1 MTICLNLSAATGEK
15 NKQIVATMNKN
26 IEVFGY
32 TMSEALFDKL
42 VHMKAKSRE
51 VVYDVLVN
59 GLKEITGADRVYN
72 PMYPNFPESVMEKDD
87 FELYFNAI
95 VHYWSFGTLLPYEEK
110 EERAPLFNTAKV
122 KVLEAGSFDDL
133 NDIFNNLCASKTS
146 LSKSDVDDMIFVLN
160 SAKVTLPDEIPYKEN
175 AACICRL
182 LVDTGVDTDGS
193 LCKKYVKA
201 ATDVLRL
208 VTAMSDGDV
217 SLAENTKFRN
227 LKRSERRII
236 MNLLAGCGNAAE
248 DMNRYAGRWIRVG
261 EKLHP
266 GEFAKNERYTKAVQ
280 AFDIIRNDG
289 KIQSFAGKVDAAI
302 ASGDVTTVVSLLKK
316 RPGEFARRIDFLLR
330 IFDKDADRK
339 AVIMGFASVAKDVS
353 STVLLQVREHFINK
367 LDGSDDMRVFF
378 PKGNLARSYY
388 IKNNRTE
395 AIPEDTMKMVIAVC
409 ENTLVNIYGNR
420 EFLGKVYIDKALKDY
435 TVPFSLRSAGKT
447 MTAVSR
453 GSRIAIDDNTKVIRP
468 FIWWTNTKDD
478 IIDVDLSVAVFADD
492 WNCLEHVSYSNL
504 KSNRFGICH
513 SGDITNG
520 GPVDGEGVAEFIDL
534 DIDKALSAGA
544 RYAVFNVYN
553 FSDENFS
560 KMEHAAFGFMTRND
574 MKSGK
579 IFEPSTVKQRMDLA
593 SATTTCIPVIFDLK
607 ERVFVWCDMALT
619 ADHVRAGYGG
629 INVESNLPSVVV
641 TCKAMVD
648 VKKPNL
654 YDLFIF
660 NAKARSVITDNP
672 DESDMLK
679 QCIGDKYRLV
689 IKGEWK
695 EGIWDEMEN
704 GIRLNF
710 KDEEMI
716 LRNKSN
722 CLYDFNHQYYKVKDA
737 NLIVVIV
744 MGVTEAINYLK
755 MKKMDNDCK
764 TVNPNGFGQ
773 GIVYRNFD
781 YTNKILLA

>member
-1 MTICLNLSAATGEK
+1 MENSVFNIILRRKNRVFINDNDMLKSLSAAAGEK

-32 TMSEALFDKL
+32 TMSETLFDKL
-42 VHMKAKSRE
+42 VHMKVKSRE
-51 VVYDVLVN
+51 VVYDVLVS
-59 GLKEITGADRVYN
+59 GLKEITGADKVYN
-72 PMYPNFPESVMEKDD
+72 PMYPNFPESVMKRDD

-95 VHYWSFGTLLPYEEK
+95 VHYWSFGTLLPYEKKEK
-110 EERAPLFNTAKV
+110 RVPLFNTAKV
-122 KVLEAGSFDDL
+122 KVLDAGSFDDL

-146 LSKSDVDDMIFVLN
+146 LSKSDVDDMIFILN
-160 SAKVTLPDEIPYKEN
+160 SVKVTLPDEIPFKEN
-175 AACICRL
+175 AACVCRL

-193 LCKKYVKA
+193 LCKKYVKT

-266 GEFAKNERYTKAVQ
+266 GEFAKNERYAKVVQ
-280 AFDIIRNDG
+280 AFSIIRNNG
-289 KIQSFAGKVDAAI
+289 KVQSFAEKVDAA
-302 ASGDVTTVVSLLKK
+302 VTLGAVNAVVSLLKK

-330 IFDKDADRK
+330 TFDKDADRK

-388 IKNNRTE
+388 IKNNNAET
-395 AIPEDTMKMVIAVC
+395 IPEDAMIMVIAVC
-409 ENTLVNIYGNR
+409 ENALVNIYGNR
-420 EFLGKVYIDKALKDY
+420 EFLGKVYIDKALRNY

-453 GSRIAIDDNTKVIRP
+453 GSRIAIDDSAKIIRP

-478 IIDVDLSVAVFADD
+478 IIDIDLSVAVFADD

-504 KSNRFGICH
+504 KSEKFGMYH

-520 GPVDGEGVAEFIDL
+520 GPVDGEGAAEFIDL
-534 DIDKALSAGA
+534 DIDKALAAGA
-544 RYAVFNVYN
+544 RYVVFNVYN
-553 FSDENFS
+553 FSDELFS
-560 KMEHAAFGFMTRND
+560 KMEHAAFGFMTREN
-574 MKSGK
+574 MESGE

-607 ERVFVWCDMALT
+607 ERVFIWCDMALT
-619 ADHVRAGYGG
+619 AEHVRAGYGG

-654 YDLFIF
+654 YDLLMF
-660 NAKARSVITDNP
+660 NVKARGIITANP
-672 DESDMLK
+672 DEADIRFGLDDNCDVKPSD
-679 QCIGDKYRLV
+679 ID
-689 IKGEWK
+689 
-695 EGIWDEMEN
+695 
-704 GIRLNF
+704 
-710 KDEEMI
+710 
-716 LRNKSN
+716 
-722 CLYDFNHQYYKVKDA
+722 
-737 NLIVVIV
+737 VIV
-744 MGVTEAINYLK
+744 GKYL
-755 MKKMDNDCK
+755 
-764 TVNPNGFGQ
+764 
-773 GIVYRNFD
+773 
-781 YTNKILLA
+781 

>member
-1 MTICLNLSAATGEK
+1 MENSVFNIILRRKNRVFINDNDMLKSLSGAAGEK

-32 TMSEALFDKL
+32 TMSEALFNKL
-42 VHMKAKSRE
+42 VHMKIKSRE
-51 VVYDVLVN
+51 VVYDALVS
-59 GLKEITGADRVYN
+59 GLKEITGADKVYN

-110 EERAPLFNTAKV
+110 KERAPLFNAAKV

-146 LSKSDVDDMIFVLN
+146 LSKSEVDDMIFILN
-160 SAKVTLPDEIPYKEN
+160 SAKVTLPDEIPFKEN
-175 AACICRL
+175 TACICRL

-193 LCKKYVKA
+193 LCKKYVKT

-227 LKRSERRII
+227 LKRNERRII

-248 DMNRYAGRWIRVG
+248 DMSRYAGRWIRVG

-266 GEFAKNERYTKAVQ
+266 GEFAKNKCYTKVVQ
-280 AFDIIRNDG
+280 AFGIIRNDG
-289 KIQSFAGKVDAAI
+289 KIQSFAGRVDAVV
-302 ASGDVTTVVSLLKK
+302 ASGDVNTVVSLLKK

-330 IFDKDADRK
+330 TFNKDADRK
-339 AVIMGFASVAKDVS
+339 AVIMGFASIAKDVS

-367 LDGSDDMRVFF
+367 LDGNDDMRVFF

-388 IKNNRTE
+388 VKNDKTE
-395 AIPEDTMKMVIAVC
+395 AIPEDAMKMVIAVC
-409 ENTLVNIYGNR
+409 ESALINIYGNR
-420 EFLGKVYIDKALKDY
+420 EFLGKVYIDEALKDY

-453 GSRIAIDDNTKVIRP
+453 GSRIVIDDSAKIIRP

-504 KSNRFGICH
+504 KSSRFGICH

-534 DIDKALSAGA
+534 DIEKALSAGA

-553 FSDENFS
+553 FSDETFS

-574 MKSGK
+574 MKSGE

-648 VKKPNL
+648 IKKPNL

-660 NAKARSVITDNP
+660 NAKARGVITGNP
-672 DESDMLK
+672 DEADIRFGLHNNCDVKPSD
-679 QCIGDKYRLV
+679 ID
-689 IKGEWK
+689 
-695 EGIWDEMEN
+695 
-704 GIRLNF
+704 
-710 KDEEMI
+710 
-716 LRNKSN
+716 
-722 CLYDFNHQYYKVKDA
+722 
-737 NLIVVIV
+737 VIV
-744 MGVTEAINYLK
+744 GKYL
-755 MKKMDNDCK
+755 
-764 TVNPNGFGQ
+764 
-773 GIVYRNFD
+773 
-781 YTNKILLA
+781 

>member
-1 MTICLNLSAATGEK
+1 MENSVFNIILRRKNRVFINNDDMLKSLSAAAGEK

-42 VHMKAKSRE
+42 VHMKAKNRE

-59 GLKEITGADRVYN
+59 GLKELTGADKVYN

-110 EERAPLFNTAKV
+110 KERAPLFNTAKV
-122 KVLEAGSFDDL
+122 KVLEAGSFDGL

-146 LSKSDVDDMIFVLN
+146 LSKSDVNDMIFILN
-160 SAKVTLPDEIPYKEN
+160 SAKVTLPDEIPFKEN
-175 AACICRL
+175 TACICRL

-193 LCKKYVKA
+193 LCKKYVKT

-227 LKRSERRII
+227 LKRSERRIV

-248 DMNRYAGRWIRVG
+248 DMSRYAGRWIRVG

-266 GEFAKNERYTKAVQ
+266 GEFAKNERYTKVVQ
-280 AFDIIRNDG
+280 AFGVIRNDG
-289 KIQSFAGKVDAAI
+289 KIQSFAGKVDAAV
-302 ASGDVTTVVSLLKK
+302 ASGDVNALVSLLKK

-330 IFDKDADRK
+330 TFDKDADRK
-339 AVIMGFASVAKDVS
+339 TVIMGFASVAKDVS

-388 IKNNRTE
+388 VKNDKTE
-395 AIPEDTMKMVIAVC
+395 AIPEDAMKMVIAVC
-409 ENTLVNIYGNR
+409 ESALINIYGSR
-420 EFLGKVYIDKALKDY
+420 EFLGKVYIDEVLKDY

-453 GSRIAIDDNTKVIRP
+453 GSRIAIDDNTKIIRP

-504 KSNRFGICH
+504 KSSRFGICH

-520 GPVDGEGVAEFIDL
+520 GSVDREGAAEFIDL

-553 FSDENFS
+553 FSNENFS

-574 MKSGK
+574 MKSGE
-579 IFEPSTVKQRMDLA
+579 IFEPSIVKQRMDLA
-593 SATTTCIPVIFDLK
+593 SATTICIPVIFDFK

-641 TCKAMVD
+641 TCKTMVD

-654 YDLFIF
+654 YDLFTF
-660 NAKARSVITDNP
+660 NAKARGVITDNP
-672 DESDMLK
+672 DEADIRFGLDDNCDVKPSD
-679 QCIGDKYRLV
+679 ID
-689 IKGEWK
+689 
-695 EGIWDEMEN
+695 
-704 GIRLNF
+704 
-710 KDEEMI
+710 
-716 LRNKSN
+716 
-722 CLYDFNHQYYKVKDA
+722 
-737 NLIVVIV
+737 VIV
-744 MGVTEAINYLK
+744 GKYL
-755 MKKMDNDCK
+755 
-764 TVNPNGFGQ
+764 
-773 GIVYRNFD
+773 
-781 YTNKILLA
+781 

>member
-1 MTICLNLSAATGEK
+1 MENSVFSIILRRKNRVFINDNDMLKSLSGAAGEK

-42 VHMKAKSRE
+42 VHMKAKNRE
-51 VVYDVLVN
+51 VVYDILVN
-59 GLKEITGADRVYN
+59 GLKEITGADKVYN
-72 PMYPNFPESVMEKDD
+72 PMYPNFPESVMKKDD

-122 KVLEAGSFDDL
+122 KVLEAGSFNDL

-146 LSKSDVDDMIFVLN
+146 LSKNDVDDMIFILN
-160 SAKVTLPDEIPYKEN
+160 SVKVTLPDEIPFKEN
-175 AACICRL
+175 AACVCRL

-193 LCKKYVKA
+193 LCKKYVKT
-201 ATDVLRL
+201 ATDILRL
-208 VTAMSDGDV
+208 ITAMSDGDV

-266 GEFAKNERYTKAVQ
+266 GEFAKNERYTKVVQ
-280 AFDIIRNDG
+280 AFGVIRNDG
-289 KIQSFAGKVDAAI
+289 KIQSFAGKVDAAV
-302 ASGDVTTVVSLLKK
+302 ASGDVNAVVSLLKK

-330 IFDKDADRK
+330 TFDKDADRK
-339 AVIMGFASVAKDVS
+339 TVIMGFASVAKDVS

-367 LDGSDDMRVFF
+367 LNGNDDMRVFF

-388 IKNNRTE
+388 VKNNKTE
-395 AIPEDTMKMVIAVC
+395 TVSEDAMKMVIAVC
-409 ENTLVNIYGNR
+409 ESALVNIYGNR
-420 EFLGKVYIDKALKDY
+420 EFLGKVYIDEALKNY

-453 GSRIAIDDNTKVIRP
+453 GSRIAIDDSAKIIRP
-468 FIWWTNTKDD
+468 FIWWTNTKDN
-478 IIDVDLSVAVFADD
+478 IIDVDLSIAVFADD

-504 KSNRFGICH
+504 KSSRFGICH

-534 DIDKALSAGA
+534 DIEKALSAGA

-553 FSDENFS
+553 FSNENFS

-574 MKSGK
+574 MKIGE

-641 TCKAMVD
+641 TCKAIVD

-654 YDLFIF
+654 YDLFTF
-660 NAKARSVITDNP
+660 NATARGVITDNP
-672 DESDMLK
+672 DEADIRFGLDDNCDVKPSD
-679 QCIGDKYRLV
+679 I
-689 IKGEWK
+689 
-695 EGIWDEMEN
+695 N
-704 GIRLNF
+704 
-710 KDEEMI
+710 
-716 LRNKSN
+716 
-722 CLYDFNHQYYKVKDA
+722 
-737 NLIVVIV
+737 VIV
-744 MGVTEAINYLK
+744 GKYL
-755 MKKMDNDCK
+755 
-764 TVNPNGFGQ
+764 
-773 GIVYRNFD
+773 
-781 YTNKILLA
+781 

>member
-1 MTICLNLSAATGEK
+1 MENSVFNIILRRKNRVFINDDDMLKSLSAAAGEK

-42 VHMKAKSRE
+42 VHMKAKNRE
-51 VVYDVLVN
+51 VVYDTLVS
-59 GLKEITGADRVYN
+59 GLKEITGADKVYS

-110 EERAPLFNTAKV
+110 KERAPLFDTAKV
-122 KVLEAGSFDDL
+122 KVLDAGSFDDL

-146 LSKSDVDDMIFVLN
+146 LSKSDVDDMVFILN
-160 SAKVTLPDEIPYKEN
+160 SAKVTLPDEIPFKEN
-175 AACICRL
+175 AACVCRL

-193 LCKKYVKA
+193 LCRKYVKT

-208 VTAMSDGDV
+208 ITAMSDGDV

-227 LKRSERRII
+227 LKRGERRII
-236 MNLLAGCGNAAE
+236 MNLLAGCGNTAE

-266 GEFAKNERYTKAVQ
+266 GEFAKNERYTKVVQ
-280 AFDIIRNDG
+280 AFGVIRNDG
-289 KIQSFAGKVDAAI
+289 KIQSFAGKVDAAV
-302 ASGDVTTVVSLLKK
+302 ALGDVNTVVSLLKK

-330 IFDKDADRK
+330 TFNKDADRK
-339 AVIMGFASVAKDVS
+339 TVIMGFASVAKNVS

-367 LDGSDDMRVFF
+367 LNGSDDMRVFF

-388 IKNNRTE
+388 VKNDKIET
-395 AIPEDTMKMVIAVC
+395 IPEDAMKMVIAVC
-409 ENTLVNIYGNR
+409 ESALINIYGNR
-420 EFLGKVYIDKALKDY
+420 EFLGKVYINEALKDY

-453 GSRIAIDDNTKVIRP
+453 GSRIAIDDSAKIIRP
-468 FIWWTNTKDD
+468 FIWWTNTKDN

-504 KSNRFGICH
+504 KSSRFGICH

-520 GPVDGEGVAEFIDL
+520 GPADGEGVAEFIDL

-560 KMEHAAFGFMTRND
+560 KMEHAAFGFMTRSD
-574 MKSGK
+574 MKSGE
-579 IFEPSTVKQRMDLA
+579 IFEPSMVKQRMDLA

-607 ERVFVWCDMALT
+607 ERMFVWCDMALT

-654 YDLFIF
+654 YDLFTF
-660 NAKARSVITDNP
+660 NAKARGVITDNA
-672 DESDMLK
+672 DEADIRFGLDDNCDVKPSD
-679 QCIGDKYRLV
+679 ID
-689 IKGEWK
+689 
-695 EGIWDEMEN
+695 
-704 GIRLNF
+704 
-710 KDEEMI
+710 
-716 LRNKSN
+716 
-722 CLYDFNHQYYKVKDA
+722 
-737 NLIVVIV
+737 VIV
-744 MGVTEAINYLK
+744 GKYL
-755 MKKMDNDCK
+755 
-764 TVNPNGFGQ
+764 
-773 GIVYRNFD
+773 
-781 YTNKILLA
+781 

>member
-1 MTICLNLSAATGEK
+1 MENSVFSIILRRKNRVFINDDDMLKSLSAAAGEK

-42 VHMKAKSRE
+42 VHMKAKNRE
-51 VVYDVLVN
+51 VVYDTLVN
-59 GLKEITGADRVYN
+59 GLKELTGADKVYN

-95 VHYWSFGTLLPYEEK
+95 VHYWSFGILLPYEDK
-110 EERAPLFNTAKV
+110 KERAPLFNTAKV
-122 KVLEAGSFDDL
+122 KVLEAGSFDGL

-146 LSKSDVDDMIFVLN
+146 LSKNDVDDMIFILN
-160 SAKVTLPDEIPYKEN
+160 SAKVTLPDEIPFKEN
-175 AACICRL
+175 TACICRL

-193 LCKKYVKA
+193 LCKKYVKT

-236 MNLLAGCGNAAE
+236 MNLLADCGNAAE

-266 GEFAKNERYTKAVQ
+266 GEFAKNERYTKVVR
-280 AFDIIRNDG
+280 AFDVIRNDG
-289 KIQSFAGKVDAAI
+289 KIQSFAGKVDAAVV
-302 ASGDVTTVVSLLKK
+302 SKDVNTVVSLLKK
-316 RPGEFARRIDFLLR
+316 RPGEFARRIDFLLCT
-330 IFDKDADRK
+330 FDKDTDRK
-339 AVIMGFASVAKDVS
+339 TVIMGFASVAKDVS

-367 LDGSDDMRVFF
+367 LDGNDDMRVFF

-388 IKNNRTE
+388 IKNDKKET
-395 AIPEDTMKMVIAVC
+395 IPEDAMKMVIAVC
-409 ENTLVNIYGNR
+409 ENALVNIYGNR
-420 EFLGKVYIDKALKDY
+420 EFLGKVYIDEALKDY
-435 TVPFSLRSAGKT
+435 TVPFSLRSVGKT
-447 MTAVSR
+447 MISVSR
-453 GSRIAIDDNTKVIRP
+453 GSRIAIDDSAKIIRP
-468 FIWWTNTKDD
+468 FIWWTNTKDN

-492 WNCLEHVSYSNL
+492 WNCLEHVSYNNL
-504 KSNRFGICH
+504 ESDRFGICH
-513 SGDITNG
+513 SGDIING
-520 GPVDGEGVAEFIDL
+520 GPVDGEGAAEFIDL

-553 FSDENFS
+553 FSNENFS

-574 MKSGK
+574 MKIGE

-619 ADHVRAGYGG
+619 ADHVRTGFGG

-660 NAKARSVITDNP
+660 NAKARGIITDNP
-672 DESDMLK
+672 DEADIRFGLDDSCDVKPSD
-679 QCIGDKYRLV
+679 ID
-689 IKGEWK
+689 
-695 EGIWDEMEN
+695 
-704 GIRLNF
+704 
-710 KDEEMI
+710 
-716 LRNKSN
+716 
-722 CLYDFNHQYYKVKDA
+722 
-737 NLIVVIV
+737 VIV
-744 MGVTEAINYLK
+744 GKYL
-755 MKKMDNDCK
+755 
-764 TVNPNGFGQ
+764 
-773 GIVYRNFD
+773 
-781 YTNKILLA
+781 

>member
-1 MTICLNLSAATGEK
+1 MYCCQFPVFIKGEKFIMENSVFNIILRRKNRVFINDNDMLKSLSGAAGEK

-51 VVYDVLVN
+51 VVYDILVN
-59 GLKEITGADRVYN
+59 GLKELTGADKVYN
-72 PMYPNFPESVMEKDD
+72 PMYPNFPESVMEKGD

-110 EERAPLFNTAKV
+110 EERVPLFNTAKV

-146 LSKSDVDDMIFVLN
+146 LSKSDVNDMIFILN
-160 SAKVTLPDEIPYKEN
+160 SAKVTLPDEMPFKEN
-175 AACICRL
+175 AACVCRL

-193 LCKKYVKA
+193 LCKKYVKT

-266 GEFAKNERYTKAVQ
+266 GEFAKNERYTKVVQ
-280 AFDIIRNDG
+280 AFGIIRNDG
-289 KIQSFAGKVDAAI
+289 KIQSFGGKVDAAI

-330 IFDKDADRK
+330 TFDKDADRK
-339 AVIMGFASVAKDVS
+339 TVIMGFASVAKDVS

-367 LDGSDDMRVFF
+367 LNGNDDMRVFF

-388 IKNNRTE
+388 VKNNKTE
-395 AIPEDTMKMVIAVC
+395 TVSEDAMKMVIAVC
-409 ENTLVNIYGNR
+409 ESALVNIYGNR
-420 EFLGKVYIDKALKDY
+420 EFLGKVYIDEALKNY

-453 GSRIAIDDNTKVIRP
+453 GSRIAIDDSAKIIRP
-468 FIWWTNTKDD
+468 FIWWTNTKDN
-478 IIDVDLSVAVFADD
+478 IIDVDLSIAVFADD

-504 KSNRFGICH
+504 KSSRFGICH

-534 DIDKALSAGA
+534 DIEKALSAGA

-553 FSDENFS
+553 FSNENFS

-574 MKSGK
+574 MKIGE

-648 VKKPNL
+648 IKKPNL
-654 YDLFIF
+654 YDLFTL
-660 NAKARSVITDNP
+660 NAKARGIITDNP
-672 DESDMLK
+672 DEADIRFGLDDSCDVKPSD
-679 QCIGDKYRLV
+679 ID
-689 IKGEWK
+689 
-695 EGIWDEMEN
+695 
-704 GIRLNF
+704 
-710 KDEEMI
+710 
-716 LRNKSN
+716 
-722 CLYDFNHQYYKVKDA
+722 
-737 NLIVVIV
+737 VIV
-744 MGVTEAINYLK
+744 GKYL
-755 MKKMDNDCK
+755 
-764 TVNPNGFGQ
+764 
-773 GIVYRNFD
+773 
-781 YTNKILLA
+781 

>member
-1 MTICLNLSAATGEK
+1 MENSVFNIILRRKNRVFINNDDMLKSLSAAVSEK

-42 VHMKAKSRE
+42 VHMKAKNRE
-51 VVYDVLVN
+51 VVYDALVN
-59 GLKEITGADRVYN
+59 GLKELTGADKVYN

-95 VHYWSFGTLLPYEEK
+95 VHYWSFGTLLPCEGKK
-110 EERAPLFNTAKV
+110 ERVPLFNAAKV
-122 KVLEAGSFDDL
+122 KVLEAGSFDGL

-146 LSKSDVDDMIFVLN
+146 LSKSDVDDMIFILN
-160 SAKVTLPDEIPYKEN
+160 SAKVTLPDEIPFKEN
-175 AACICRL
+175 TACICRL

-193 LCKKYVKA
+193 LCKKYVKT

-236 MNLLAGCGNAAE
+236 MNLLADCGNAAE

-266 GEFAKNERYTKAVQ
+266 GEFAKNERYTKVVR
-280 AFDIIRNDG
+280 AFDVIRNDG
-289 KIQSFAGKVDAAI
+289 KIQSFAGKVDAAVV
-302 ASGDVTTVVSLLKK
+302 SKDVNTVVSMLKK

-330 IFDKDADRK
+330 TFDKDADRK

-388 IKNNRTE
+388 VKNDKTE
-395 AIPEDTMKMVIAVC
+395 AIPEDAMKMVIAVC
-409 ENTLVNIYGNR
+409 ESALINIYGSR
-420 EFLGKVYIDKALKDY
+420 EFLGKVYINEVLKDY

-453 GSRIAIDDNTKVIRP
+453 GSRIAIDDNIKIIRP

-478 IIDVDLSVAVFADD
+478 IIDVDLSVAVFVDNWD
-492 WNCLEHVSYSNL
+492 CLEHVSYSNL
-504 KSNRFGICH
+504 KSSRFEICH

-534 DIDKALSAGA
+534 DIEKALSAGA

-553 FSDENFS
+553 FSDKNFS

-574 MKSGK
+574 MKSGE
-579 IFEPSTVKQRMDLA
+579 IFEPSMVKQRMDLA

-654 YDLFIF
+654 YDLFTF
-660 NAKARSVITDNP
+660 NAKARGVITDNP
-672 DESDMLK
+672 DEADIRFGLDDNCDVKPSD
-679 QCIGDKYRLV
+679 ID
-689 IKGEWK
+689 
-695 EGIWDEMEN
+695 
-704 GIRLNF
+704 
-710 KDEEMI
+710 
-716 LRNKSN
+716 
-722 CLYDFNHQYYKVKDA
+722 
-737 NLIVVIV
+737 VIV
-744 MGVTEAINYLK
+744 GKYL
-755 MKKMDNDCK
+755 
-764 TVNPNGFGQ
+764 
-773 GIVYRNFD
+773 
-781 YTNKILLA
+781 

>member
-1 MTICLNLSAATGEK
+1 MENSVFSIILRRKNRVFINDNDMLKSLSGAAGEK

-51 VVYDVLVN
+51 VVYDILVN
-59 GLKEITGADRVYN
+59 GLKEITGADKVYN
-72 PMYPNFPESVMEKDD
+72 PMYPNFPESVMKKDD

-122 KVLEAGSFDDL
+122 KVLEAGSFNDL

-146 LSKSDVDDMIFVLN
+146 LSKNDVDDMIFILN
-160 SAKVTLPDEIPYKEN
+160 SVKVTLPDEIPFKEN
-175 AACICRL
+175 AACVCRL

-193 LCKKYVKA
+193 LCKKYVKT
-201 ATDVLRL
+201 ATDILRL
-208 VTAMSDGDV
+208 ITAMSDGDV

-266 GEFAKNERYTKAVQ
+266 GEFAKNERYTKVVQ
-280 AFDIIRNDG
+280 AFGVIRNDG
-289 KIQSFAGKVDAAI
+289 KIQSFAGKVDAAV
-302 ASGDVTTVVSLLKK
+302 ASGDVNAVVSLLKK

-330 IFDKDADRK
+330 TFDKDANRK
-339 AVIMGFASVAKDVS
+339 TVIMGFASVAKDVS

-367 LDGSDDMRVFF
+367 LNGNDDMRVFF

-388 IKNNRTE
+388 VKNNKTE
-395 AIPEDTMKMVIAVC
+395 TVSEDAMKMVIAVC
-409 ENTLVNIYGNR
+409 ESALVNIYGNR
-420 EFLGKVYIDKALKDY
+420 EFLGKVYIDEALKNY

-453 GSRIAIDDNTKVIRP
+453 GSRIAIDDSAKIIRP
-468 FIWWTNTKDD
+468 FIWWTNTKDN
-478 IIDVDLSVAVFADD
+478 IIDVDLSIAVFADD

-504 KSNRFGICH
+504 KSSRFGICH

-534 DIDKALSAGA
+534 DIEKALSAGA

-553 FSDENFS
+553 FSNENFS

-574 MKSGK
+574 MKIGE
-579 IFEPSTVKQRMDLA
+579 IFEPSTVRQRMGLA

-641 TCKAMVD
+641 TCKAIVD

-654 YDLFIF
+654 YDLFTF
-660 NAKARSVITDNP
+660 NATARGVITDNP
-672 DESDMLK
+672 DEADIRFGLDDNCDVKPSD
-679 QCIGDKYRLV
+679 ID
-689 IKGEWK
+689 
-695 EGIWDEMEN
+695 
-704 GIRLNF
+704 
-710 KDEEMI
+710 
-716 LRNKSN
+716 
-722 CLYDFNHQYYKVKDA
+722 
-737 NLIVVIV
+737 VIV
-744 MGVTEAINYLK
+744 GKYL
-755 MKKMDNDCK
+755 
-764 TVNPNGFGQ
+764 
-773 GIVYRNFD
+773 
-781 YTNKILLA
+781 

>member
-1 MTICLNLSAATGEK
+1 MENSVFNIILRRKNRVFINNDDMLKSLSAAVSEK

-42 VHMKAKSRE
+42 VHMKAKNRE
-51 VVYDVLVN
+51 VVYDALVN
-59 GLKEITGADRVYN
+59 GLKELTGADKVYN

-110 EERAPLFNTAKV
+110 KERVPLFNAAKV
-122 KVLEAGSFDDL
+122 KVLEAGSFDGL

-146 LSKSDVDDMIFVLN
+146 LSKSDVDDMIFILN
-160 SAKVTLPDEIPYKEN
+160 SAKVTLPDEIPFKEN
-175 AACICRL
+175 TACICRL

-193 LCKKYVKA
+193 LCKKYVKT

-236 MNLLAGCGNAAE
+236 MNLLADCGNAAE

-266 GEFAKNERYTKAVQ
+266 GEFAKNECYTKVVR
-280 AFDIIRNDG
+280 AFDVIRNDG
-289 KIQSFAGKVDAAI
+289 KIQSFAGKVDAAVV
-302 ASGDVTTVVSLLKK
+302 SKDVNTVVSMLKK

-330 IFDKDADRK
+330 TFDKDADRK

-388 IKNNRTE
+388 VKNDKTE

-409 ENTLVNIYGNR
+409 ENALVNIYGNR
-420 EFLGKVYIDKALKDY
+420 EFLGKVHIDEVLKDY

-453 GSRIAIDDNTKVIRP
+453 GSRIAIDDSAKIIRP
-468 FIWWTNTKDD
+468 FIWWTNTKDN
-478 IIDVDLSVAVFADD
+478 IIDVDLSVAVFADNWD
-492 WNCLEHVSYSNL
+492 CIERVSYNNL

-513 SGDITNG
+513 SGDIING
-520 GPVDGEGVAEFIDL
+520 GPVDGEGAAEFIDL
-534 DIDKALSAGA
+534 DIDKALNAGA

-553 FSDENFS
+553 FSNESFS
-560 KMEHAAFGFMTRND
+560 KMEHAAFGFMTRSD
-574 MKSGK
+574 MKSGE
-579 IFEPSTVKQRMDLA
+579 IFEPSMVKQRMDLA

-619 ADHVRAGYGG
+619 ADHVRVGYGG

-654 YDLFIF
+654 YDLFTF
-660 NAKARSVITDNP
+660 NAKARGVITDNP
-672 DESDMLK
+672 DEADIRFGLDDNCDVKPSD
-679 QCIGDKYRLV
+679 ID
-689 IKGEWK
+689 
-695 EGIWDEMEN
+695 
-704 GIRLNF
+704 
-710 KDEEMI
+710 
-716 LRNKSN
+716 
-722 CLYDFNHQYYKVKDA
+722 
-737 NLIVVIV
+737 VIV
-744 MGVTEAINYLK
+744 GKYL
-755 MKKMDNDCK
+755 
-764 TVNPNGFGQ
+764 
-773 GIVYRNFD
+773 
-781 YTNKILLA
+781 

>member
-1 MTICLNLSAATGEK
+1 MENSVFNIILRRKNRVFINDDDMLKSLSAAVGEK

-26 IEVFGY
+26 IEVFSY

-42 VHMKAKSRE
+42 VHMKAKNRE
-51 VVYDVLVN
+51 VMYDALVN

-110 EERAPLFNTAKV
+110 KERVPLFNTAKV
-122 KVLEAGSFDDL
+122 KVLEAGPFDDL
-133 NDIFNNLCASKTS
+133 NDIFNNFCASKTS
-146 LSKSDVDDMIFVLN
+146 LSKSDVDDMVFILN
-160 SAKVTLPDEIPYKEN
+160 SAKVTLPDEIPFKEN
-175 AACICRL
+175 TACICRL

-193 LCKKYVKA
+193 LCRKYIKT

-227 LKRSERRII
+227 LKRGERRII

-248 DMNRYAGRWIRVG
+248 DMSRYAGRWIRVG

-280 AFDIIRNDG
+280 AFGVIRNDG
-289 KIQSFAGKVDAAI
+289 KIKSFAGRVDAAV
-302 ASGDVTTVVSLLKK
+302 ASGDVNTVVSLLKK

-330 IFDKDADRK
+330 TFDKDADRK
-339 AVIMGFASVAKDVS
+339 AVIMSFASVAKDVS

-388 IKNNRTE
+388 VKNNKTKT
-395 AIPEDTMKMVIAVC
+395 IPEDVMKMVIAVC
-409 ENTLVNIYGNR
+409 ESTLVNIYGNR
-420 EFLGKVYIDKALKDY
+420 EFLGKVYIDEALKNY

-453 GSRIAIDDNTKVIRP
+453 GSRIAIDDSAKIIRP
-468 FIWWTNTKDD
+468 FIWWTNTKDN
-478 IIDVDLSVAVFADD
+478 IIDVDLSVAVFADNWD
-492 WNCLEHVSYSNL
+492 CLEHVSYTNL
-504 KSNRFGICH
+504 KSSRFGICH

-534 DIDKALSAGA
+534 DIEKALSAGA
-544 RYAVFNVYN
+544 RYAAFNVYN

-574 MKSGK
+574 MKSGE

-593 SATTTCIPVIFDLK
+593 SATTTCIPVIFDLR
-607 ERVFVWCDMALT
+607 ERVLIWCDMALT

-654 YDLFIF
+654 YDLFTF
-660 NAKARSVITDNP
+660 NAKARGVITDNP
-672 DESDMLK
+672 DEADIRFGLDDNCDVKPSD
-679 QCIGDKYRLV
+679 ID
-689 IKGEWK
+689 
-695 EGIWDEMEN
+695 
-704 GIRLNF
+704 
-710 KDEEMI
+710 
-716 LRNKSN
+716 
-722 CLYDFNHQYYKVKDA
+722 
-737 NLIVVIV
+737 VIV
-744 MGVTEAINYLK
+744 GKYL
-755 MKKMDNDCK
+755 
-764 TVNPNGFGQ
+764 
-773 GIVYRNFD
+773 
-781 YTNKILLA
+781 

>member
-1 MTICLNLSAATGEK
+1 MENSVFNIFLRRKNRVFINDDDMLKSLSAAVGEK

-42 VHMKAKSRE
+42 VHMKAKNRE
-51 VVYDVLVN
+51 VMYNTLVN

-110 EERAPLFNTAKV
+110 KERVPLFNVAKV

-146 LSKSDVDDMIFVLN
+146 LSKSDVEDMIFILN
-160 SAKVTLPDEIPYKEN
+160 SAKVTLPDEIPFKEN
-175 AACICRL
+175 AACVCRL
-182 LVDTGVDTDGS
+182 LVDTGVDTDGY
-193 LCKKYVKA
+193 LCRKYIKT

-227 LKRSERRII
+227 LKRGERRII

-248 DMNRYAGRWIRVG
+248 DMSRYAGRWIRVG

-280 AFDIIRNDG
+280 AFGVIRNDG
-289 KIQSFAGKVDAAI
+289 KIKSFAGRVDAAV
-302 ASGDVTTVVSLLKK
+302 ASGDVNTVVSLLKK

-330 IFDKDADRK
+330 TFDKDADRK
-339 AVIMGFASVAKDVS
+339 AVIMSFASVAKDVS

-388 IKNNRTE
+388 VKNNKTKT
-395 AIPEDTMKMVIAVC
+395 IPEDVMKMVIAVC
-409 ENTLVNIYGNR
+409 ESTLVNIYGNR
-420 EFLGKVYIDKALKDY
+420 EFLGKIYIDEALKNY

-453 GSRIAIDDNTKVIRP
+453 GSRIAIDDSAKIIRP
-468 FIWWTNTKDD
+468 FIWWTNTKDN
-478 IIDVDLSVAVFADD
+478 IIDVDLSVAVFADNWD
-492 WNCLEHVSYSNL
+492 CLEHVSYTNL
-504 KSNRFGICH
+504 KSSRFGICH

-534 DIDKALSAGA
+534 DIEKALSAGA
-544 RYAVFNVYN
+544 RYAAFNVYN

-574 MKSGK
+574 MKSGE

-593 SATTTCIPVIFDLK
+593 SATTTCIPVIFDLR
-607 ERVFVWCDMALT
+607 ERVLIWCDMALT

-654 YDLFIF
+654 YDLFTF
-660 NAKARSVITDNP
+660 NAKARGVITDNP
-672 DESDMLK
+672 DEADIRFGLDDNCDVKPSD
-679 QCIGDKYRLV
+679 ID
-689 IKGEWK
+689 
-695 EGIWDEMEN
+695 
-704 GIRLNF
+704 
-710 KDEEMI
+710 
-716 LRNKSN
+716 
-722 CLYDFNHQYYKVKDA
+722 
-737 NLIVVIV
+737 VIV
-744 MGVTEAINYLK
+744 GKYL
-755 MKKMDNDCK
+755 
-764 TVNPNGFGQ
+764 
-773 GIVYRNFD
+773 
-781 YTNKILLA
+781 

>member
-1 MTICLNLSAATGEK
+1 MENSVFSIILRRKNRVFINDDDMLKSLSAAAGEK

-42 VHMKAKSRE
+42 VHMKAKNRE
-51 VVYDVLVN
+51 VVYDTLVN
-59 GLKEITGADRVYN
+59 GLKELTGADKVYN

-95 VHYWSFGTLLPYEEK
+95 VHYWSFGILLPYEDK
-110 EERAPLFNTAKV
+110 KERAPLFNTAKV
-122 KVLEAGSFDDL
+122 KVLEAGSFDGL

-146 LSKSDVDDMIFVLN
+146 LSKNDVDDMIFILN
-160 SAKVTLPDEIPYKEN
+160 SAKVTLPDEIPFKEN
-175 AACICRL
+175 TACICRL

-193 LCKKYVKA
+193 LCKKYVKT

-236 MNLLAGCGNAAE
+236 MNLLADCGNAAE

-266 GEFAKNERYTKAVQ
+266 GEFAKNERYTKVVR
-280 AFDIIRNDG
+280 AFDVIRNDG
-289 KIQSFAGKVDAAI
+289 KIQSFAGKVDAAVV
-302 ASGDVTTVVSLLKK
+302 SKDVNTVVSLLKK
-316 RPGEFARRIDFLLR
+316 RPGEFARRIDFLLCT
-330 IFDKDADRK
+330 FDKDTDRK
-339 AVIMGFASVAKDVS
+339 TVIMGFASVAKDVS

-367 LDGSDDMRVFF
+367 LDGNDDMRVFF

-388 IKNNRTE
+388 IKNDKKET
-395 AIPEDTMKMVIAVC
+395 IPEDAMKMVIAVC
-409 ENTLVNIYGNR
+409 ENALVNIYGNR
-420 EFLGKVYIDKALKDY
+420 EFLGKVYIDEALKDY

-447 MTAVSR
+447 MIFVSR
-453 GSRIAIDDNTKVIRP
+453 GSRIAIDDSAKIIRP
-468 FIWWTNTKDD
+468 FIWWTNTKDN

-492 WNCLEHVSYSNL
+492 WNCLEHVSYNNL
-504 KSNRFGICH
+504 ESDRFGICH
-513 SGDITNG
+513 SGDIING
-520 GPVDGEGVAEFIDL
+520 GPVDGEGAAEFIDL

-553 FSDENFS
+553 FSNENFS

-574 MKSGK
+574 MKIGE

-619 ADHVRAGYGG
+619 ADHVRTGFGG

-660 NAKARSVITDNP
+660 NAKARGIITDNP
-672 DESDMLK
+672 DEADIRFGLDDSCDVKPSD
-679 QCIGDKYRLV
+679 ID
-689 IKGEWK
+689 
-695 EGIWDEMEN
+695 
-704 GIRLNF
+704 
-710 KDEEMI
+710 
-716 LRNKSN
+716 
-722 CLYDFNHQYYKVKDA
+722 
-737 NLIVVIV
+737 VIV
-744 MGVTEAINYLK
+744 GKYL
-755 MKKMDNDCK
+755 
-764 TVNPNGFGQ
+764 
-773 GIVYRNFD
+773 
-781 YTNKILLA
+781 

>member
-1 MTICLNLSAATGEK
+1 MENSVFNIILRRKNRVFINDDDMLKSLSAAVGEK

-42 VHMKAKSRE
+42 VHMKAKNRE

-59 GLKEITGADRVYN
+59 GLKELTGADKVYN
-72 PMYPNFPESVMEKDD
+72 PMYPNFPESVMERDD

-110 EERAPLFNTAKV
+110 KERAPLFNTAKV

-146 LSKSDVDDMIFVLN
+146 LSKSDVDDMIFILN
-160 SAKVTLPDEIPYKEN
+160 SAKVTLPDEIPFKEN
-175 AACICRL
+175 AACVCRL

-193 LCKKYVKA
+193 LCKKYVKTT
-201 ATDVLRL
+201 TDVLRL

-236 MNLLAGCGNAAE
+236 MNLLAGCGNASE
-248 DMNRYAGRWIRVG
+248 DMSRYAGRWIRVG

-266 GEFAKNERYTKAVQ
+266 GEFAKNGRYAKVVQ
-280 AFDIIRNDG
+280 AFGVIRNDG
-289 KIQSFAGKVDAAI
+289 KIQSFAGRVDAAVV
-302 ASGDVTTVVSLLKK
+302 SGDVNTVVSLLKK

-330 IFDKDADRK
+330 TFDKDADRK
-339 AVIMGFASVAKDVS
+339 TVIMGFASVAKDVS

-388 IKNNRTE
+388 VKNAKTE
-395 AIPEDTMKMVIAVC
+395 TVPDDAMKMVIAVC
-409 ENTLVNIYGNR
+409 ESALVNIYGNR
-420 EFLGKVYIDKALKDY
+420 EFLGKVYIDEALKNY

-468 FIWWTNTKDD
+468 FIWWTNTKND
-478 IIDVDLSVAVFADD
+478 IIDVDLSVVVFADD
-492 WNCLEHVSYSNL
+492 WNCLEHVSYTNL
-504 KSNRFGICH
+504 KSNRFGIYH
-513 SGDITNG
+513 SGDIRNG

-534 DIDKALSAGA
+534 DIEKALSAGA

-553 FSDENFS
+553 FSNENFS
-560 KMEHAAFGFMTRND
+560 KMEHAAFGFMTRSD
-574 MKSGK
+574 MNSGE

-619 ADHVRAGYGG
+619 ADHVRDGYGG

-654 YDLFIF
+654 YDLFTF
-660 NAKARSVITDNP
+660 NAKARGVITDNP
-672 DESDMLK
+672 DEADIRFGLDDNCDVKPSD
-679 QCIGDKYRLV
+679 ID
-689 IKGEWK
+689 
-695 EGIWDEMEN
+695 
-704 GIRLNF
+704 
-710 KDEEMI
+710 
-716 LRNKSN
+716 
-722 CLYDFNHQYYKVKDA
+722 
-737 NLIVVIV
+737 VIV
-744 MGVTEAINYLK
+744 GKYL
-755 MKKMDNDCK
+755 
-764 TVNPNGFGQ
+764 
-773 GIVYRNFD
+773 
-781 YTNKILLA
+781 

>member
-1 MTICLNLSAATGEK
+1 MENSVFNIILRRKNRVFINDDDMLKSLSAAAGEK

-32 TMSEALFDKL
+32 TMSETLFDKL
-42 VHMKAKSRE
+42 VHMKAKNRE
-51 VVYDVLVN
+51 VVYDALVS
-59 GLKEITGADRVYN
+59 GLKEITGADKAYN

-133 NDIFNNLCASKTS
+133 NNIFNNLCASKTS
-146 LSKSDVDDMIFVLN
+146 LSKSDVDDMIFTLN
-160 SAKVTLPDEIPYKEN
+160 SAKVTLPDEIPFKEN
-175 AACICRL
+175 AACVCRL
-182 LVDTGVDTDGS
+182 LIDTGVDTDGS
-193 LCKKYVKA
+193 LCKKYVKT

-208 VTAMSDGDV
+208 ITAMSDGDV

-248 DMNRYAGRWIRVG
+248 DMSRYACKWIRVG

-266 GEFAKNERYTKAVQ
+266 GEFAKNEHYTKVVQ
-280 AFDIIRNDG
+280 AFGVIRNDG
-289 KIQSFAGKVDAAI
+289 KIQSFAGKVDAAV
-302 ASGDVTTVVSLLKK
+302 ASGDVNAVVSLLKK

-330 IFDKDADRK
+330 TFDKDADRK
-339 AVIMGFASVAKDVS
+339 TVIMGFASVAKDVS

-367 LDGSDDMRVFF
+367 LDGSDDMKVFF

-388 IKNNRTE
+388 VKNDKIETV
-395 AIPEDTMKMVIAVC
+395 PEDAMKMVIAVC
-409 ENTLVNIYGNR
+409 ESALVNIYGNR
-420 EFLGKVYIDKALKDY
+420 EFLGKVYINEALKDY

-447 MTAVSR
+447 MISVSR
-453 GSRIAIDDNTKVIRP
+453 GSRIAIDDSAKIIRP
-468 FIWWTNTKDD
+468 FIWWTNTKDN

-492 WNCLEHVSYSNL
+492 WNCLEHVSYNNL
-504 KSNRFGICH
+504 ESDRFGICH
-513 SGDITNG
+513 SGDIING

-534 DIDKALSAGA
+534 DIEKALSAGA
-544 RYAVFNVYN
+544 RYAVFTVYN
-553 FSDENFS
+553 FSNENFS
-560 KMEHAAFGFMTRND
+560 KMEHAAFGFMIRND
-574 MKSGK
+574 MKSGE

-619 ADHVRAGYGG
+619 ADHVRTGFGG

-660 NAKARSVITDNP
+660 NAKARGVITDNP
-672 DESDMLK
+672 DEADIRFGLDDSCDVKPSD
-679 QCIGDKYRLV
+679 ID
-689 IKGEWK
+689 
-695 EGIWDEMEN
+695 
-704 GIRLNF
+704 
-710 KDEEMI
+710 
-716 LRNKSN
+716 
-722 CLYDFNHQYYKVKDA
+722 
-737 NLIVVIV
+737 VIV
-744 MGVTEAINYLK
+744 GKYL
-755 MKKMDNDCK
+755 
-764 TVNPNGFGQ
+764 
-773 GIVYRNFD
+773 
-781 YTNKILLA
+781 

>member
-1 MTICLNLSAATGEK
+1 MENSVFNIILRRKNRVFINDDDMLKSLSGAASEK

-42 VHMKAKSRE
+42 VHMKTKNRE
-51 VVYDVLVN
+51 VVYDALVN

-110 EERAPLFNTAKV
+110 KERAPLFNAAKV

-146 LSKSDVDDMIFVLN
+146 LSKSDVDDMIFILN
-160 SAKVTLPDEIPYKEN
+160 SAKVTLPDEIPFKEN

-193 LCKKYVKA
+193 LCKKYVKT

-208 VTAMSDGDV
+208 VTVMSDGDV
-217 SLAENTKFRN
+217 SLAKNTKFRN

-266 GEFAKNERYTKAVQ
+266 GEFAKNEHYTKVVQ
-280 AFDIIRNDG
+280 AFGIIRNDG
-289 KIQSFAGKVDAAI
+289 KIQSFAGRVDAAV
-302 ASGDVTTVVSLLKK
+302 ASGDVNTVVSLLKK

-330 IFDKDADRK
+330 TFDKDADRK
-339 AVIMGFASVAKDVS
+339 TVIMGFASVAKDVS

-367 LDGSDDMRVFF
+367 LNGNDDMRVFF

-388 IKNNRTE
+388 VKNNKTE
-395 AIPEDTMKMVIAVC
+395 TVSEDAMKMVIAVC
-409 ENTLVNIYGNR
+409 ESALVNIYGNR
-420 EFLGKVYIDKALKDY
+420 EFLGKVYIDEGLKDY

-453 GSRIAIDDNTKVIRP
+453 GSRIAIDDSAKIIRP

-478 IIDVDLSVAVFADD
+478 IIDVDLSVAVFTDD

-504 KSNRFGICH
+504 KSSRFGICH

-534 DIDKALSAGA
+534 DIEKALSAGA

-553 FSDENFS
+553 FSNENFS

-574 MKSGK
+574 MKSGE
-579 IFEPSTVKQRMDLA
+579 IFESSMVKQRMDLA

-619 ADHVRAGYGG
+619 ADHVRAGFGG

-654 YDLFIF
+654 YDLFTF
-660 NAKARSVITDNP
+660 NAKARGVITDNP
-672 DESDMLK
+672 DEADVRFGLNDNCDVKPSD
-679 QCIGDKYRLV
+679 ID
-689 IKGEWK
+689 
-695 EGIWDEMEN
+695 
-704 GIRLNF
+704 
-710 KDEEMI
+710 
-716 LRNKSN
+716 
-722 CLYDFNHQYYKVKDA
+722 
-737 NLIVVIV
+737 VIV
-744 MGVTEAINYLK
+744 GKYL
-755 MKKMDNDCK
+755 
-764 TVNPNGFGQ
+764 
-773 GIVYRNFD
+773 
-781 YTNKILLA
+781 

>member
-1 MTICLNLSAATGEK
+1 MENSVFSIILRRKNRVFINDNDMLKSLSGAAGEK

-51 VVYDVLVN
+51 VVYDALVN
-59 GLKEITGADRVYN
+59 GLKELTGADKVYN

-122 KVLEAGSFDDL
+122 KVLDAGSFDDL

-146 LSKSDVDDMIFVLN
+146 LSKSDVDDMIFILN
-160 SAKVTLPDEIPYKEN
+160 SAKVTLPDEIPFKEN
-175 AACICRL
+175 AACVCRL

-193 LCKKYVKA
+193 LCRKYVKT

-236 MNLLAGCGNAAE
+236 MNLLAGCGNVAE

-266 GEFAKNERYTKAVQ
+266 GEFAKNERYTKIVQ
-280 AFDIIRNDG
+280 AFGVIRNDG
-289 KIQSFAGKVDAAI
+289 KIQSFGGKVDAAI

-330 IFDKDADRK
+330 TFDKDADRK
-339 AVIMGFASVAKDVS
+339 TVIMGFASVAKDVS

-367 LDGSDDMRVFF
+367 LNGNDDMRVFF

-388 IKNNRTE
+388 VKNNKTE
-395 AIPEDTMKMVIAVC
+395 AIPEDTIKMVIAVC
-409 ENTLVNIYGNR
+409 ENALVNIYGNR
-420 EFLGKVYIDKALKDY
+420 EFLGKVYIDEVLKDY
-435 TVPFSLRSAGKT
+435 TVPFLLRSAGKT

-453 GSRIAIDDNTKVIRP
+453 GSRIAIDDSAKIIRP

-504 KSNRFGICH
+504 KSSRFGICH

-553 FSDENFS
+553 FSNECFS
-560 KMEHAAFGFMTRND
+560 KMDHAAFGFMTRSD
-574 MKSGK
+574 MKNGE

-619 ADHVRAGYGG
+619 ADHVRTGFGG

-660 NAKARSVITDNP
+660 NAKARGIITDNP
-672 DESDMLK
+672 DEADIRFGLDDSCDVKPSD
-679 QCIGDKYRLV
+679 ID
-689 IKGEWK
+689 
-695 EGIWDEMEN
+695 
-704 GIRLNF
+704 
-710 KDEEMI
+710 
-716 LRNKSN
+716 
-722 CLYDFNHQYYKVKDA
+722 
-737 NLIVVIV
+737 VIV
-744 MGVTEAINYLK
+744 GKYL
-755 MKKMDNDCK
+755 
-764 TVNPNGFGQ
+764 
-773 GIVYRNFD
+773 
-781 YTNKILLA
+781 

>member
-1 MTICLNLSAATGEK
+1 MENSVFSIILRRKNRVFINDNDMLKSLSGAAGEK

-51 VVYDVLVN
+51 VVYDILVN
-59 GLKEITGADRVYN
+59 GLKEITGADKVYN
-72 PMYPNFPESVMEKDD
+72 PMYPNFPESVMKKDD

-110 EERAPLFNTAKV
+110 EERVPLFNTAKV

-146 LSKSDVDDMIFVLN
+146 LSKSDVNDMIFILN
-160 SAKVTLPDEIPYKEN
+160 SAKVTLPDEMPFKEN
-175 AACICRL
+175 AACVCRL

-193 LCKKYVKA
+193 LCKKYVKT

-266 GEFAKNERYTKAVQ
+266 GEFAKNERYTKVVQ
-280 AFDIIRNDG
+280 AFGIIRNDG
-289 KIQSFAGKVDAAI
+289 KIQSFGGKVDAAI

-330 IFDKDADRK
+330 TFDKDADRK
-339 AVIMGFASVAKDVS
+339 TVIMGFASVAKDVS

-367 LDGSDDMRVFF
+367 LNGNDDMRVFF

-388 IKNNRTE
+388 VKNNKTE
-395 AIPEDTMKMVIAVC
+395 TVSEDAMKMVIAVC
-409 ENTLVNIYGNR
+409 ESALVNIYGNR
-420 EFLGKVYIDKALKDY
+420 EFLGKVYIDEALKNY

-453 GSRIAIDDNTKVIRP
+453 GSRIAIDDSAKIIRP
-468 FIWWTNTKDD
+468 FIWWTNTKDN
-478 IIDVDLSVAVFADD
+478 IIDVDLSIAVFADD

-504 KSNRFGICH
+504 KSSRFGICH

-534 DIDKALSAGA
+534 DIEKALSAGA

-553 FSDENFS
+553 FSNENFS

-574 MKSGK
+574 MKIGE

-641 TCKAMVD
+641 TCKAIVD

-654 YDLFIF
+654 YDLFTF
-660 NAKARSVITDNP
+660 NATARGVITDNP
-672 DESDMLK
+672 DEADIRFGLDDNCDVKPSD
-679 QCIGDKYRLV
+679 ID
-689 IKGEWK
+689 
-695 EGIWDEMEN
+695 
-704 GIRLNF
+704 
-710 KDEEMI
+710 
-716 LRNKSN
+716 
-722 CLYDFNHQYYKVKDA
+722 
-737 NLIVVIV
+737 VIV
-744 MGVTEAINYLK
+744 GKYL
-755 MKKMDNDCK
+755 
-764 TVNPNGFGQ
+764 
-773 GIVYRNFD
+773 
-781 YTNKILLA
+781 

>member
-1 MTICLNLSAATGEK
+1 MENSVFSIILRRKNRVFINDNDMLKSLSGAAGEK

-51 VVYDVLVN
+51 VVYDILVN
-59 GLKEITGADRVYN
+59 GLKEITGADKVYN
-72 PMYPNFPESVMEKDD
+72 PMYPNFPESVMKKDD

-122 KVLEAGSFDDL
+122 KVLEAGSFNDL

-146 LSKSDVDDMIFVLN
+146 LSKNDVDDMIFILN
-160 SAKVTLPDEIPYKEN
+160 SVKVTLPDEIPFKEN
-175 AACICRL
+175 AACVCRL

-193 LCKKYVKA
+193 LCKKYVKT
-201 ATDVLRL
+201 ATDILRL
-208 VTAMSDGDV
+208 ITAMSDGDV

-266 GEFAKNERYTKAVQ
+266 GEFAKNERYTKVVQ
-280 AFDIIRNDG
+280 AFGVIRNDG
-289 KIQSFAGKVDAAI
+289 KIQSFAGKVDAAV
-302 ASGDVTTVVSLLKK
+302 ASGDVNAVVSLLKK

-330 IFDKDADRK
+330 TFDKDADRK
-339 AVIMGFASVAKDVS
+339 TVIMGFASVAKDVS

-367 LDGSDDMRVFF
+367 LNGNDDMRVFF

-388 IKNNRTE
+388 VKNNKTE
-395 AIPEDTMKMVIAVC
+395 TVSEDAMKMVIAVC
-409 ENTLVNIYGNR
+409 ESALVNIYGNR
-420 EFLGKVYIDKALKDY
+420 EFLGKVYIDEALKNY

-453 GSRIAIDDNTKVIRP
+453 GSRIAIDDSAKIIRP
-468 FIWWTNTKDD
+468 FIWWTNTKDN
-478 IIDVDLSVAVFADD
+478 IIDVDLSIAVFADD

-504 KSNRFGICH
+504 KSSRFGICH

-534 DIDKALSAGA
+534 DIEKALSAGA

-553 FSDENFS
+553 FSNENFS

-574 MKSGK
+574 MKIGE

-641 TCKAMVD
+641 TCKAIVD

-654 YDLFIF
+654 YDLFTF
-660 NAKARSVITDNP
+660 NATARGVITDNP
-672 DESDMLK
+672 DEADIRFGLDDNCDVK
-679 QCIGDKYRLV
+679 PGD
-689 IKGEWK
+689 I
-695 EGIWDEMEN
+695 D
-704 GIRLNF
+704 
-710 KDEEMI
+710 
-716 LRNKSN
+716 
-722 CLYDFNHQYYKVKDA
+722 
-737 NLIVVIV
+737 VIV
-744 MGVTEAINYLK
+744 GKYL
-755 MKKMDNDCK
+755 
-764 TVNPNGFGQ
+764 
-773 GIVYRNFD
+773 
-781 YTNKILLA
+781 

>member
-1 MTICLNLSAATGEK
+1 MENSVFNIILRRKNRVFINDDDMLKSLSTAAGEK

-32 TMSEALFDKL
+32 TMSETLFDKL
-42 VHMKAKSRE
+42 VHMKAKNRE
-51 VVYDVLVN
+51 VVYDALVS
-59 GLKEITGADRVYN
+59 GLKEITGADKVYN

-110 EERAPLFNTAKV
+110 EERVPLFNTAKV
-122 KVLEAGSFDDL
+122 KVLNAGSFDDL

-146 LSKSDVDDMIFVLN
+146 LSKSDVEDMIFILN
-160 SAKVTLPDEIPYKEN
+160 SAKVALPDEIPFKEN
-175 AACICRL
+175 TACVCRL

-193 LCKKYVKA
+193 LCKKYVKT

-266 GEFAKNERYTKAVQ
+266 GEFAKNERYTKVVQ
-280 AFDIIRNDG
+280 AFGIIRNDG
-289 KIQSFAGKVDAAI
+289 KIQSFGGKVDAAI

-316 RPGEFARRIDFLLR
+316 RPGEFARKIDFLLR
-330 IFDKDADRK
+330 TFDKDADRK
-339 AVIMGFASVAKDVS
+339 TVIMGFASVAKDVS

-367 LDGSDDMRVFF
+367 LNGNDDMRVFF

-388 IKNNRTE
+388 VKNDKTE
-395 AIPEDTMKMVIAVC
+395 TIPEDAMKMVIAVC
-409 ENTLVNIYGNR
+409 ESALVNIYGNR
-420 EFLGKVYIDKALKDY
+420 EFLGKVYIDEALKNY

-453 GSRIAIDDNTKVIRP
+453 GSRIAIDNSAKIIRP

-504 KSNRFGICH
+504 KSSRFGICH

-534 DIDKALSAGA
+534 DIEKALSAGA

-553 FSDENFS
+553 FSNENFS

-574 MKSGK
+574 MKIGE

-629 INVESNLPSVVV
+629 INMESNLPSVVV

-648 VKKPNL
+648 IKKPNL
-654 YDLFIF
+654 YDLFTF
-660 NAKARSVITDNP
+660 NATARGVITDNP
-672 DESDMLK
+672 DEADIRFGLDDNCNVKPSD
-679 QCIGDKYRLV
+679 ID
-689 IKGEWK
+689 
-695 EGIWDEMEN
+695 
-704 GIRLNF
+704 
-710 KDEEMI
+710 
-716 LRNKSN
+716 
-722 CLYDFNHQYYKVKDA
+722 
-737 NLIVVIV
+737 VIV
-744 MGVTEAINYLK
+744 GKYL
-755 MKKMDNDCK
+755 
-764 TVNPNGFGQ
+764 
-773 GIVYRNFD
+773 
-781 YTNKILLA
+781 

>member
-1 MTICLNLSAATGEK
+1 MENSVFNIILRRKNRVFINDDDMLKSLSAAVGEK

-42 VHMKAKSRE
+42 VHMKAKNRE
-51 VVYDVLVN
+51 VMYDALVN

-110 EERAPLFNTAKV
+110 KERVPLFNTAKV
-122 KVLEAGSFDDL
+122 KVLEAGPFDDL
-133 NDIFNNLCASKTS
+133 NDIFNNFCASKTS
-146 LSKSDVDDMIFVLN
+146 LSKSDVDDMVFILN
-160 SAKVTLPDEIPYKEN
+160 SAKVTLPDEIPFKEN
-175 AACICRL
+175 TACICRL

-193 LCKKYVKA
+193 LCRKYIKT

-227 LKRSERRII
+227 LKRGERRII

-248 DMNRYAGRWIRVG
+248 DMSRYAGRWIRVG

-280 AFDIIRNDG
+280 AFGVIRNDG
-289 KIQSFAGKVDAAI
+289 KIKSFAGRVDAAV
-302 ASGDVTTVVSLLKK
+302 AAGDVNTVVSLLKK

-330 IFDKDADRK
+330 TFDKDADRK
-339 AVIMGFASVAKDVS
+339 TVIMGFASVAKDVS

-367 LDGSDDMRVFF
+367 LNGNDDMRVFF

-388 IKNNRTE
+388 VKNNKTE
-395 AIPEDTMKMVIAVC
+395 TVSEDAMKMVIAVC
-409 ENTLVNIYGNR
+409 ESTLVNIYGNR
-420 EFLGKVYIDKALKDY
+420 EFLGKVYIDEALKNY

-453 GSRIAIDDNTKVIRP
+453 GSRIAIDDSAKIIRP

-534 DIDKALSAGA
+534 DIEKALSAGA

-560 KMEHAAFGFMTRND
+560 KMEHAAFGFMTRSD
-574 MKSGK
+574 MNSGE
-579 IFEPSTVKQRMDLA
+579 IFEPSMVKQRMDLA
-593 SATTTCIPVIFDLK
+593 SATTTCIPVIFDLR
-607 ERVFVWCDMALT
+607 ERVLIWCDMALT

-654 YDLFIF
+654 YDLFTF
-660 NAKARSVITDNP
+660 NAKARGVITDNP
-672 DESDMLK
+672 DEADIRFGLDDNCDVKPSD
-679 QCIGDKYRLV
+679 ID
-689 IKGEWK
+689 
-695 EGIWDEMEN
+695 
-704 GIRLNF
+704 
-710 KDEEMI
+710 
-716 LRNKSN
+716 
-722 CLYDFNHQYYKVKDA
+722 
-737 NLIVVIV
+737 VIV
-744 MGVTEAINYLK
+744 GKYL
-755 MKKMDNDCK
+755 
-764 TVNPNGFGQ
+764 
-773 GIVYRNFD
+773 
-781 YTNKILLA
+781 

>member
-1 MTICLNLSAATGEK
+1 MENSVFNIILRRKNRVFINDNDMLKSLSGAAGEK

-51 VVYDVLVN
+51 VVYDILVN
-59 GLKEITGADRVYN
+59 GLKELTGADKVYN
-72 PMYPNFPESVMEKDD
+72 PMYPNFPESVMEKGD

-110 EERAPLFNTAKV
+110 EERVPLFNTAKV

-146 LSKSDVDDMIFVLN
+146 LSKSDVNDMIFILN
-160 SAKVTLPDEIPYKEN
+160 SAKVTLPDEMPFKEN
-175 AACICRL
+175 AACVCRL

-193 LCKKYVKA
+193 LCKKYVKT

-266 GEFAKNERYTKAVQ
+266 GEFAKNERYTKVVQ
-280 AFDIIRNDG
+280 AFGIIRNDG
-289 KIQSFAGKVDAAI
+289 KIQSFGGKVDAAI

-330 IFDKDADRK
+330 TFDKDADRK
-339 AVIMGFASVAKDVS
+339 TVIMGFASVAKDVS

-367 LDGSDDMRVFF
+367 LNGNDDMRVFF

-388 IKNNRTE
+388 IKNDKAET
-395 AIPEDTMKMVIAVC
+395 IPEDAMIMVIAVC
-409 ENTLVNIYGNR
+409 ENALVNIYGSR
-420 EFLGKVYIDKALKDY
+420 AFLGKVYIDKALRNY

-453 GSRIAIDDNTKVIRP
+453 GSRIAIDDSVKIIRP
-468 FIWWTNTKDD
+468 FIWWTNTKND
-478 IIDVDLSVAVFADD
+478 IIDVDLSVAVFADNWD
-492 WNCLEHVSYSNL
+492 CLEHVSYSNL
-504 KSNRFGICH
+504 KSEKFGMYH

-520 GPVDGEGVAEFIDL
+520 GPVDGEGAAEFIDL
-534 DIDKALSAGA
+534 DIDKALGAGA

-553 FSDENFS
+553 FSNELFS
-560 KMEHAAFGFMTRND
+560 KMEHAAFGFMTREN
-574 MKSGK
+574 MESGE

-607 ERVFVWCDMALT
+607 ERVFIWCDMALT

-654 YDLFIF
+654 YDLFTF
-660 NAKARSVITDNP
+660 NATARGVITDNP
-672 DESDMLK
+672 DEADIRFGLDDNCDVKPSD
-679 QCIGDKYRLV
+679 ID
-689 IKGEWK
+689 
-695 EGIWDEMEN
+695 
-704 GIRLNF
+704 
-710 KDEEMI
+710 
-716 LRNKSN
+716 
-722 CLYDFNHQYYKVKDA
+722 
-737 NLIVVIV
+737 VIV
-744 MGVTEAINYLK
+744 GKYL
-755 MKKMDNDCK
+755 
-764 TVNPNGFGQ
+764 
-773 GIVYRNFD
+773 
-781 YTNKILLA
+781 

>member
-1 MTICLNLSAATGEK
+1 MENSVFNIILRRKNRVFINDDDMLKSLSAAVGEK

-42 VHMKAKSRE
+42 VHMKAKNRE
-51 VVYDVLVN
+51 VMYDALVN

-110 EERAPLFNTAKV
+110 KERVPLFNTAKV

-133 NDIFNNLCASKTS
+133 NDIFNNFCASKTS
-146 LSKSDVDDMIFVLN
+146 LSKSDVDDMVFILN
-160 SAKVTLPDEIPYKEN
+160 SAKVTLPDEIPFKEN
-175 AACICRL
+175 TACICRL

-193 LCKKYVKA
+193 LCRKYIKT

-227 LKRSERRII
+227 LKRGERRII

-248 DMNRYAGRWIRVG
+248 DMSRYAGRWIRVG

-266 GEFAKNERYTKAVQ
+266 GEFAKNERYTKVVQ
-280 AFDIIRNDG
+280 AFGVIRNDG
-289 KIQSFAGKVDAAI
+289 KIQSFAGRVDAAV
-302 ASGDVTTVVSLLKK
+302 ASGDVNTVVSLLKK
-316 RPGEFARRIDFLLR
+316 RPGEFTRRIDFLLR
-330 IFDKDADRK
+330 TFDKDADRK

-388 IKNNRTE
+388 VKNNKTKT
-395 AIPEDTMKMVIAVC
+395 IPEDVMKMVIAVC
-409 ENTLVNIYGNR
+409 ESTLVNIYGNR
-420 EFLGKVYIDKALKDY
+420 EFLGKVYIDEALKNY

-453 GSRIAIDDNTKVIRP
+453 GSRIAIDDSAKIIRP
-468 FIWWTNTKDD
+468 FIWWTNTKDN
-478 IIDVDLSVAVFADD
+478 IIDVDLSVAVFADNWD
-492 WNCLEHVSYSNL
+492 CLEHVSYTNL
-504 KSNRFGICH
+504 KSSRFGICH

-534 DIDKALSAGA
+534 DIEKALSAGA

-560 KMEHAAFGFMTRND
+560 KMEHAAFGFMTRSD
-574 MKSGK
+574 MKSGE

-607 ERVFVWCDMALT
+607 ERVFIWCDMALT

-654 YDLFIF
+654 YDLLMF
-660 NAKARSVITDNP
+660 NVKARGIITANP
-672 DESDMLK
+672 DEADIRFGLDDNCDVKPSD
-679 QCIGDKYRLV
+679 ID
-689 IKGEWK
+689 
-695 EGIWDEMEN
+695 
-704 GIRLNF
+704 
-710 KDEEMI
+710 
-716 LRNKSN
+716 
-722 CLYDFNHQYYKVKDA
+722 
-737 NLIVVIV
+737 VIV
-744 MGVTEAINYLK
+744 GKYL
-755 MKKMDNDCK
+755 
-764 TVNPNGFGQ
+764 
-773 GIVYRNFD
+773 
-781 YTNKILLA
+781 

>member
-1 MTICLNLSAATGEK
+1 MENSVFNIILRRKNRVFINDDDMLKSLSTAAGEK

-32 TMSEALFDKL
+32 TMSETLFDKL
-42 VHMKAKSRE
+42 VHMKAKNRE
-51 VVYDVLVN
+51 VVYDALVS
-59 GLKEITGADRVYN
+59 GLKEITGADKVYN

-146 LSKSDVDDMIFVLN
+146 LSKNDVDDMIFILN
-160 SAKVTLPDEIPYKEN
+160 SAKVTLPDEIPFKEN
-175 AACICRL
+175 AACVCRL

-193 LCKKYVKA
+193 LCKKYVKT

-208 VTAMSDGDV
+208 ITAMSDGDV

-236 MNLLAGCGNAAE
+236 MNLLAGCGNTAE

-280 AFDIIRNDG
+280 AFGVIRNDG
-289 KIQSFAGKVDAAI
+289 KIQSFAGKVDAAV
-302 ASGDVTTVVSLLKK
+302 ASGDVNAVVSLLKK

-330 IFDKDADRK
+330 TFDKDADRK
-339 AVIMGFASVAKDVS
+339 TVIMGFASVTKDVS

-388 IKNNRTE
+388 VKNDKTE
-395 AIPEDTMKMVIAVC
+395 TIPEDAMKMIIAVC
-409 ENTLVNIYGNR
+409 ENALVNIYGNR
-420 EFLGKVYIDKALKDY
+420 EFLGKIYIDEALKDY
-435 TVPFSLRSAGKT
+435 TVPFSLRSASKT

-453 GSRIAIDDNTKVIRP
+453 GSRIAIDDSAKIIRP
-468 FIWWTNTKDD
+468 FIWWTNTKDN

-492 WNCLEHVSYSNL
+492 WNCLEHVSYNNL
-504 KSNRFGICH
+504 ESDRFGICH
-513 SGDITNG
+513 SGDIING
-520 GPVDGEGVAEFIDL
+520 GPVDGEGAAEFIDL

-553 FSDENFS
+553 FSNESFS
-560 KMEHAAFGFMTRND
+560 RMEHAAFGFMTRND
-574 MKSGK
+574 MKSGE

-607 ERVFVWCDMALT
+607 ERAFVWCDMALT
-619 ADHVRAGYGG
+619 ADHVRAGFGG

-654 YDLFIF
+654 YDLFTF
-660 NAKARSVITDNP
+660 NAKARGVIIDNP
-672 DESDMLK
+672 DEADIRFGLDDNCDVKPSD
-679 QCIGDKYRLV
+679 ID
-689 IKGEWK
+689 
-695 EGIWDEMEN
+695 
-704 GIRLNF
+704 
-710 KDEEMI
+710 
-716 LRNKSN
+716 
-722 CLYDFNHQYYKVKDA
+722 
-737 NLIVVIV
+737 VIV
-744 MGVTEAINYLK
+744 GKYL
-755 MKKMDNDCK
+755 
-764 TVNPNGFGQ
+764 
-773 GIVYRNFD
+773 
-781 YTNKILLA
+781 

>member
-1 MTICLNLSAATGEK
+1 MENSVFNIILRRKNRVFINDDDMLKSLSAAAGEK

-42 VHMKAKSRE
+42 VHMKIKSRE
-51 VVYDVLVN
+51 VIYDALVS
-59 GLKEITGADRVYN
+59 GLKEITGADKVYN

-110 EERAPLFNTAKV
+110 NERTPLFNTAKV
-122 KVLEAGSFDDL
+122 KILDAGSFDDL

-146 LSKSDVDDMIFVLN
+146 LSKSDVDDMIFILN
-160 SAKVTLPDEIPYKEN
+160 SAKVTLPDEISFKEN
-175 AACICRL
+175 AACVCRL

-193 LCKKYVKA
+193 LCKKYIKTV
-201 ATDVLRL
+201 TDVLRF

-227 LKRSERRII
+227 LKRNERRII

-248 DMNRYAGRWIRVG
+248 DMSRYAGRWIRVG

-266 GEFAKNERYTKAVQ
+266 GEFAKNKRYTKVVQ
-280 AFDIIRNDG
+280 AFGVIRNDG
-289 KIQSFAGKVDAAI
+289 KLQSFAGKVNATI
-302 ASGDVTTVVSLLKK
+302 ASGDVNTVVSLLKK

-330 IFDKDADRK
+330 TFNKDADRK

-388 IKNNRTE
+388 VKNDKTE
-395 AIPEDTMKMVIAVC
+395 TIPEDAMKMVIAVC
-409 ENTLVNIYGNR
+409 ESALVNIYGNR
-420 EFLGKVYIDKALKDY
+420 EFLGKVYIDETLKNY

-453 GSRIAIDDNTKVIRP
+453 GSRIVIDDSAKIIRP

-478 IIDVDLSVAVFADD
+478 IIDVDLSVAVFAND

-504 KSNRFGICH
+504 KSSRFGICH

-534 DIDKALSAGA
+534 DIEKTLSAGA

-574 MKSGK
+574 MKSGE

-654 YDLFIF
+654 YDLFTF
-660 NAKARSVITDNP
+660 NAKARGIITDNP
-672 DESDMLK
+672 DEADIRFGLDGNCDVKPSD
-679 QCIGDKYRLV
+679 ID
-689 IKGEWK
+689 
-695 EGIWDEMEN
+695 
-704 GIRLNF
+704 
-710 KDEEMI
+710 
-716 LRNKSN
+716 
-722 CLYDFNHQYYKVKDA
+722 
-737 NLIVVIV
+737 VIV
-744 MGVTEAINYLK
+744 GKYL
-755 MKKMDNDCK
+755 
-764 TVNPNGFGQ
+764 
-773 GIVYRNFD
+773 
-781 YTNKILLA
+781 

>member
-1 MTICLNLSAATGEK
+1 MENSVFNIILRRKNRVFINDDDMLKSLSTTAGEK

-42 VHMKAKSRE
+42 VHMKVKNRE
-51 VVYDVLVN
+51 VVYDTLVN
-59 GLKEITGADRVYN
+59 GLKELTGADKVYN

-110 EERAPLFNTAKV
+110 EERAPLFDTAKV
-122 KVLEAGSFDDL
+122 KVLDAGSFDDL

-146 LSKSDVDDMIFVLN
+146 LSKSDVDDMIFILN
-160 SAKVTLPDEIPYKEN
+160 SAKVTLPDEIPFKEN
-175 AACICRL
+175 TACICRL

-193 LCKKYVKA
+193 LCRKYIKT

-236 MNLLAGCGNAAE
+236 MNLLAGCGNTAE

-266 GEFAKNERYTKAVQ
+266 GEFAKNERYTKVVQ
-280 AFDIIRNDG
+280 AFGVIRNDG
-289 KIQSFAGKVDAAI
+289 KIQSFAGKVDAAV
-302 ASGDVTTVVSLLKK
+302 ASGNVNAVVSLLKK

-330 IFDKDADRK
+330 TFDKDADRK
-339 AVIMGFASVAKDVS
+339 TVIMGFASVAKDVS

-388 IKNNRTE
+388 VKNDKTE
-395 AIPEDTMKMVIAVC
+395 AIPEDAMKMVIAVC
-409 ENTLVNIYGNR
+409 ESALINIYGSR
-420 EFLGKVYIDKALKDY
+420 EFLGKVYIDEVLKDY

-447 MTAVSR
+447 MISVSR
-453 GSRIAIDDNTKVIRP
+453 GSRIAIDDSAKIIRP
-468 FIWWTNTKDD
+468 FIWWTNTKDN
-478 IIDVDLSVAVFADD
+478 IIDVDLSVAIFADD

-504 KSNRFGICH
+504 KSSRFGICH

-534 DIDKALSAGA
+534 DIEKALSVGA
-544 RYAVFNVYN
+544 RYAVFTVYN

-574 MKSGK
+574 MKSGE
-579 IFEPSTVKQRMDLA
+579 IFEPSMVKQRMDLA

-619 ADHVRAGYGG
+619 ADHVRAGFGG

-654 YDLFIF
+654 YDLFTF
-660 NAKARSVITDNP
+660 NAKARGIITDNP
-672 DESDMLK
+672 NEADIRFGLDGNCDVKPSD
-679 QCIGDKYRLV
+679 ID
-689 IKGEWK
+689 
-695 EGIWDEMEN
+695 
-704 GIRLNF
+704 
-710 KDEEMI
+710 
-716 LRNKSN
+716 
-722 CLYDFNHQYYKVKDA
+722 
-737 NLIVVIV
+737 VIV
-744 MGVTEAINYLK
+744 GKYL
-755 MKKMDNDCK
+755 
-764 TVNPNGFGQ
+764 
-773 GIVYRNFD
+773 
-781 YTNKILLA
+781 

>member
-1 MTICLNLSAATGEK
+1 MENSVFNIILRRKNRVFINDDDMLKSLSTAAGEK

-32 TMSEALFDKL
+32 TMSETLFDKL
-42 VHMKAKSRE
+42 VHMKAKNRE
-51 VVYDVLVN
+51 VVYDALVS
-59 GLKEITGADRVYN
+59 GLKEITGADKVYN

-110 EERAPLFNTAKV
+110 EERVPLFNTAKV
-122 KVLEAGSFDDL
+122 KVLNAGSFDDL

-146 LSKSDVDDMIFVLN
+146 LSKSDVEDMIFILN
-160 SAKVTLPDEIPYKEN
+160 SAKVALPDEIPFKEN
-175 AACICRL
+175 TACVCRL

-193 LCKKYVKA
+193 LCKKYVKT

-208 VTAMSDGDV
+208 VTARSDGDV

-266 GEFAKNERYTKAVQ
+266 GEFAKNERYTKVVQ
-280 AFDIIRNDG
+280 AFGVIRNDG
-289 KIQSFAGKVDAAI
+289 KIQSFAGKVDAAV
-302 ASGDVTTVVSLLKK
+302 ASGDVNTVVSLLKK
-316 RPGEFARRIDFLLR
+316 RPGEFARRVDFLLR
-330 IFDKDADRK
+330 TFDKDADRK
-339 AVIMGFASVAKDVS
+339 TVIMGFASVAKDVS

-367 LDGSDDMRVFF
+367 LNGSDDMRVFF

-388 IKNNRTE
+388 VKNDKTE
-395 AIPEDTMKMVIAVC
+395 TIPEDAMKMVIAVC
-409 ENTLVNIYGNR
+409 ESALVNIYGNR
-420 EFLGKVYIDKALKDY
+420 EFLGKVYIDEALKNY

-453 GSRIAIDDNTKVIRP
+453 GSRIAIDNSAKIIRP

-504 KSNRFGICH
+504 KSSRFGICH

-534 DIDKALSAGA
+534 DIEKALSAGA

-553 FSDENFS
+553 FSNENFS

-574 MKSGK
+574 MKIGE

-629 INVESNLPSVVV
+629 INMESNLPSVVV

-648 VKKPNL
+648 IKKPNL
-654 YDLFIF
+654 YDLFTF
-660 NAKARSVITDNP
+660 NATARGVITDNP
-672 DESDMLK
+672 DEADIRFGLDDNCNVKPSD
-679 QCIGDKYRLV
+679 ID
-689 IKGEWK
+689 
-695 EGIWDEMEN
+695 
-704 GIRLNF
+704 
-710 KDEEMI
+710 
-716 LRNKSN
+716 
-722 CLYDFNHQYYKVKDA
+722 
-737 NLIVVIV
+737 VIV
-744 MGVTEAINYLK
+744 GKYL
-755 MKKMDNDCK
+755 
-764 TVNPNGFGQ
+764 
-773 GIVYRNFD
+773 
-781 YTNKILLA
+781 

>member
-1 MTICLNLSAATGEK
+1 MENSVFNIILRRKNRVFINDDDMLKSLSTATGEK

-42 VHMKAKSRE
+42 VHMKAKNRE

-59 GLKEITGADRVYN
+59 GLKELTGADKVYN

-122 KVLEAGSFDDL
+122 KVLDAGSFDDL

-146 LSKSDVDDMIFVLN
+146 LSKSDVDDMIFILN
-160 SAKVTLPDEIPYKEN
+160 SAKVTLPDEIPFKEN
-175 AACICRL
+175 TACICRL

-193 LCKKYVKA
+193 LCKKYVKT

-236 MNLLAGCGNAAE
+236 MNLLADCGNAAE

-266 GEFAKNERYTKAVQ
+266 GEFAKNERYTKVVR
-280 AFDIIRNDG
+280 AFDVIRNDG
-289 KIQSFAGKVDAAI
+289 KIQSFAGKVDAAVV
-302 ASGDVTTVVSLLKK
+302 SKDVNTVVSMLKK

-330 IFDKDADRK
+330 TFDKDADRK

-388 IKNNRTE
+388 VKNDKTE

-409 ENTLVNIYGNR
+409 ENALVNIYGNR
-420 EFLGKVYIDKALKDY
+420 EFLGKVHIDEVLKDY

-447 MTAVSR
+447 MISVSR
-453 GSRIAIDDNTKVIRP
+453 GSRIAIDDSAKIIRP
-468 FIWWTNTKDD
+468 FIWWTNTKDN

-492 WNCLEHVSYSNL
+492 WNCLEHVSYNNL
-504 KSNRFGICH
+504 KSDRFGICH
-513 SGDITNG
+513 SGDIING

-534 DIDKALSAGA
+534 DIKKALSAGA

-553 FSDENFS
+553 FSNENFS

-574 MKSGK
+574 MKNGE

-619 ADHVRAGYGG
+619 ADHIRAGFGG

-654 YDLFIF
+654 YDLFTF
-660 NAKARSVITDNP
+660 NAKARGVITDNS
-672 DESDMLK
+672 DEADIRFGLDDDCDVKPSD
-679 QCIGDKYRLV
+679 ID
-689 IKGEWK
+689 
-695 EGIWDEMEN
+695 
-704 GIRLNF
+704 
-710 KDEEMI
+710 
-716 LRNKSN
+716 
-722 CLYDFNHQYYKVKDA
+722 
-737 NLIVVIV
+737 VIV
-744 MGVTEAINYLK
+744 GKYL
-755 MKKMDNDCK
+755 
-764 TVNPNGFGQ
+764 
-773 GIVYRNFD
+773 
-781 YTNKILLA
+781 